1 MAMRGYWIGLLL
13 AGLLPVAAAADD
25 ALPKAR
31 AWVQQALGAE
41 LRGGGD
47 LNRIASLAFP
57 LATDARATGDAG
69 SRALLGALARHLA
82 GLDVAGLDCAQL
94 PDVVL
99 AGGFVRDAGE
109 AVDVAAAE
117 RRLANCQFGSAIFDT
132 ANALVFACRYAGW
145 DPVARLPGSLSR
157 LVAAQRADGAFVAEN
172 GRASYYLS
180 SHAVLAVHWCGG
192 DPAVVARGAA
202 YLRAGLVPFR
212 DRGFNDGLAESLIF
226 LRWLGAEAPD
236 RESHLAALRARIRP
250 DGGLCFV
257 EQPGC
262 SSHWH
267 ATSLLLELLLERG
280 GFAPGAAP

>member
-1 MAMRGYWIGLLL
+1 MRGSWTSLLL
-13 AGLLPVAAAADD
+13 AVLLPVAAVADD
-25 ALPKAR
+25 ALPRTR

-41 LRGGGD
+41 LRGDGD

-57 LATDARATGDAG
+57 LATDVRVTGDAG
-69 SRALLGALARHLA
+69 SRALLGELAHHLG
-82 GLDVAGLDCAQL
+82 GLGVAGLDCAQL

-99 AGGFVRDAGE
+99 AGGFVRETGKSA
-109 AVDVAAAE
+109 DVSAAAA
-117 RRLANCQFGSAIFDT
+117 RLADCQFGSALFDT

-145 DPVARLPGSLSR
+145 DHAARLPGSLSR
-157 LVAAQRADGAFVAEN
+157 LVAAQRADGAFVAES
-172 GRASYYLS
+172 GRTSYYLS

-192 DPAVVARGAA
+192 NPEIVARGAA

-226 LRWLGAEAPD
+226 LRWLGVDVPD

-267 ATSLLLELLLERG
+267 ATSLLLELLLE
-280 GFAPGAAP
+280 

>member
-1 MAMRGYWIGLLL
+1 VRGYWTGLLL
-13 AGLLPVAAAADD
+13 AMLLPATTIADD
-25 ALPKAR
+25 VLPRTR

-41 LRGGGD
+41 LRGAGD

-57 LATDARATGDAG
+57 LATDVRATGDAA
-69 SRALLGALARHLA
+69 SRAALGELARHLA

-99 AGGFVRDAGE
+99 AGGFAHEAGE
-109 AVDVAAAE
+109 AVDVSAAE
-117 RRLANCQFGSAIFDT
+117 ARLADCQFGSALFDN

-145 DPVARLPGSLSR
+145 DHAVRLPGSLSR

-192 DPAVVARGAA
+192 DPGVVARGAG

-226 LRWLGAEAPD
+226 LRWLGVEAPD

-257 EQPGC
+257 EQAGC

-267 ATSLLLELLLERG
+267 ATSLLLELLLQRD
-280 GFAPGAAP
+280 